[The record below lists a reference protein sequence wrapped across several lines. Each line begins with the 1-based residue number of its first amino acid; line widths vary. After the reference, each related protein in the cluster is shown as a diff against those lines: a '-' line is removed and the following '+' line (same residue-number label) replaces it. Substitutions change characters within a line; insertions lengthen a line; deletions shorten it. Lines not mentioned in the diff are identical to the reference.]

1 MARYRLE
8 LSKKK
13 TKWGGFNKFPNAATV
28 FGVQMTRTG
37 NLTTGLTNEDV
48 ERLAKATGMEK
59 EALMPPT
66 LDPTSKVGSYWKTF
80 NVRVSAN
87 GIDIDTTNPFDE
99 ILYLFCKGH
108 HLVADGTE
116 NMSAHHECV
125 LVNADKEAIVKNEKF
140 RKVRRA
146 MRELDKMTTDEMR
159 RALRVLGI
167 YTQGMSNDLVEAR
180 IHDTIDKNVD
190 KFITMWINNKN
201 RDQADIL
208 ASATELNIIRKNRN
222 NYYYGTDLIGTSLDE
237 TIAWFKVP
245 GNQEIVQAIKS
256 EIENKSKI

>member
-13 TKWGGFNKFPNAATV
+13 TAWGGFNKFPNAATV

-37 NLTTGLTNEDV
+37 NLTTGLTTDDV

-99 ILYLFCKGH
+99 ILYLFAKNH
-108 HLVADGTE
+108 HLVADGSE
-116 NMSAHHECV
+116 NQTSHHECV
-125 LVNADKEAIVKNEKF
+125 LINADKEAIVKNEKF
-140 RKVRRA
+140 RKMRQA
-146 MRELDKMTTDEMR
+146 MREVDKMTTDEMK
-159 RALRVLGI
+159 RALRIFGI
-167 YTQGMSNDLVEAR
+167 YTKGMSNELVEAR
-180 IHDTIDKNVD
+180 LHDTIEKDVD
-190 KFITMWINNKN
+190 KFINMWIKNKN
-201 RDQADIL
+201 REQADIL
-208 ASATELNIIRKNRN
+208 ASAIELNIIRKNRN
-222 NYYYGTDLIGTSLDE
+222 NYYYGTDMIGASHDE
-237 TIAWFKVP
+237 VVAWFKLP
-245 GNQEIVQAIKS
+245 SNQEVVQAIKS